1 MNEADRRLAAI
12 AEAQFGVFARYQAAK
27 AGLSEYAQTRRV
39 MAGRWETM
47 FPGVYRFPG
56 TTRTGRQ
63 NAMAAVLWAGH
74 SAAISHT
81 TAARLLRI
89 STASVDKVHL
99 IVPKTAGVRNA
110 ELMLHRSSTL
120 ALVDRVDVDGIRCTS
135 ATRSIIDCAPMMDD
149 ETLEAMFE
157 QARRMS
163 LTSVRALRQRAEH
176 LCGSGRPGSS
186 RVRRL
191 LAVQNPNERALES
204 RLEVKLAR
212 LLRTSALPR
221 PQRQFPVGRYRLDF
235 AWPSARIA
243 CECDGFEHHGARLAW
258 KRDRRRL
265 AAVEAAHWRILQVTW
280 DDVTREPGQTLDRL
294 SQALREAA

>member
-1 MNEADRRLAAI
+1 
-12 AEAQFGVFARYQAAK
+12 
-27 AGLSEYAQTRRV
+27 
-39 MAGRWETM
+39 
-47 FPGVYRFPG
+47 
-56 TTRTGRQ
+56 
-63 NAMAAVLWAGH
+63 MAAVLWAGH
-74 SAAISHT
+74 SSAISHT

-89 STASVDKVHL
+89 STASDDKMHL

-110 ELMLHRSSTL
+110 ELMLHHSSTL
-120 ALVDRVDVDGIRCTS
+120 ARVDRVHVDGIRCTS

-149 ETLEAMFE
+149 ESLEAMFE

-163 LTSVRALRQRAEH
+163 LTSANALRQRAEH
-176 LCGSGRPGSS
+176 LCGSGRSGSS

-212 LLRTSALPR
+212 LLRKSSLPT
-221 PQRQFPVGRYRLDF
+221 PQRQFPVGGFRLDF

-265 AAVEAAHWRILQVTW
+265 AAIEAEHWRIVQVTW
-280 DDVTREPGQTLDRL
+280 ADVTEQPEQTLERL
-294 SQALREAA
+294 SFALREAATTGPRALAARPDTPARADRLRARD